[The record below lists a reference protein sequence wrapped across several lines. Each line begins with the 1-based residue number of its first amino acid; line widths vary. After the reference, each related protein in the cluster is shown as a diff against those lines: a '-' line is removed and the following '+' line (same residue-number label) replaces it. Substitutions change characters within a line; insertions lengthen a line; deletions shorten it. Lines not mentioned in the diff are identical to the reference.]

1 MSIDVIA
8 LVIMCCAALAG
19 HRWGA
24 IRLAGSVVALP
35 ITIAVSFAL
44 HSPLA
49 AFIGA
54 LTPWSNRTANM
65 TSFSLLLV
73 ASLAGV
79 IRTSNSS
86 RSVNLVGSPSVPDRL
101 VGTTLGALSG
111 LIVCMLLVVFISN
124 LPGGRSVVDASLLW
138 RSLNWMGV
146 V

>member
-1 MSIDVIA
+1 MSTDVIA
-8 LVIMCCAALAG
+8 LIIICTAALAG
-19 HRWGA
+19 HRWGT

-54 LTPWSNRTANM
+54 LTPWSNRTANT

-73 ASLAGV
+73 ASLACV
-79 IRTSNSS
+79 IRMSNTSRPVMPGGLLSA
-86 RSVNLVGSPSVPDRL
+86 PDRL
-101 VGTTLGALSG
+101 AGTALGALSG

-124 LPGGRSVVDASLLW
+124 LPGGRSAVDASLLW
-138 RSLNWMGV
+138 RSLHWMGV